1 MASFAPIRGTKAE
14 IENTPLIDGQFLIE
28 TDQGNQNKIYVD
40 SYDGSTP
47 PALTR
52 TMAGGGGHQI
62 LPPMDDPNDIPNE
75 EKVVAAVNGA
85 GATPQT
91 DKISSLY
98 GLNKWTNEKTKR
110 FIVVGTNGAIGSSGI
125 GTFPED
131 EDATVTE
138 VIPVGNENP
147 SSLGWYEINTNVTPK
162 RYILSSDSAV
172 VTEKKYFTEV
182 IDESDWLSLSILTSI
197 DAESS
202 DDISVNLKFDPIT
215 NEAIV
220 LGGYIIDTWTG
231 NICVKF
237 GNSIKDITN
246 ARVAIDITYTRNDYS
261 IIS

>member
-28 TDQGNQNKIYVD
+28 TDQGNQNKIFVD
-40 SYDGSTP
+40 SSNGGTV
-47 PALTR
+47 TR

-62 LPPMDDPNDIPNE
+62 LPTIDDPNNIPTE
-75 EKVVAAVNGA
+75 SKVVTAVNSA

-91 DKISSLY
+91 DKIPSLY
-98 GLNKWTNEKTKR
+98 GMNKWTNEKTKR
-110 FIVVGTNGAIGSSGI
+110 FIIVGTNGAIGSSGI

-138 VIPVGNENP
+138 VTSPSGNP
-147 SSLGWYEINTNVTPK
+147 SSQGWYEINSSGTTPI
-162 RYILSSDSAV
+162 YVSTSDTSV
-172 VTEKKYFTEV
+172 VTGKKYFSEI
-182 IDESDWLSLSILTSI
+182 IDESDWLHLSTLSDIA
-197 DAESS
+197 DVS

-231 NICVKF
+231 NICIKF
-237 GNSIKDITN
+237 GSSIRDTTH
-246 ARVAIDITYTRNDYS
+246 ARIAIDITYTRNDYS
-261 IIS
+261 VIS